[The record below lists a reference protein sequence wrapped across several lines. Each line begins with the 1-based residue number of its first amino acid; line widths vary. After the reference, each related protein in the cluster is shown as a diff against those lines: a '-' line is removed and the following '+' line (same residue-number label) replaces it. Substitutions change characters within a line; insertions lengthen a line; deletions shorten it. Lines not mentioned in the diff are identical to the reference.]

1 MAGDVLSGKPI
12 NLHLLQYPLGKSIL
26 HPQVGQGIQK
36 PLVELWGPRESGPLE
51 GPGRPIRSARLSK
64 LGGGRWKRWVGGR
77 RTLIYSDIEGHGEVG
92 GDEGLGERGELFM
105 RWELIFLMGEAIL
118 VVLFYHFPLHP
129 LLLVYGI
136 RERALERERE
146 G

>member
-1 MAGDVLSGKPI
+1 M
-12 NLHLLQYPLGKSIL
+12 
-26 HPQVGQGIQK
+26 GQGIQK
-36 PLVELWGPRESGPLE
+36 LPVELWGPRESGPLE
-51 GPGRPIRSARLSK
+51 GPGRPIQSARLSK

-92 GDEGLGERGELFM
+92 GDEGLGERCELFM

-118 VVLFYHFPLHP
+118 VVLFYHFPLRP
-129 LLLVYGI
+129 LLLVYGSEK
-136 RERALERERE
+136 ERLRERERE